1 MIEEFL
7 KQEYDN
13 LTSRYSQVVS
23 IFIDYFGED
32 RVDVSN
38 MTTFEA
44 FVERINCIKL
54 RNLSADL
61 NYSYVLSDLANS
73 LILENIDIKLID
85 TGESFKEFFIT
96 CRRKIYESY
105 ESFSNDFSIVV
116 YFDKVKVTNED
127 NNFTTIYDT
136 FVKTSIVNS
145 GKMASG
151 PYFTRSTYTL
161 NQWRANYLH
170 SHVSGINMNIGGF
183 QNCCKGNGP
192 LSGICNSLYA
202 AFDLDYWRSY
212 CYELTRYI
220 ETESISGGPYV
231 YLYSI
236 NGSNSVHKLDLYA
249 RNDYYLHLNNL
260 SGGSTARS
268 SDEFINTKFMLSKFI
283 KWFLQQNLLK
293 FNYIYDSYGIAM
305 SHTEFIILISNK
317 FIEWYNTVYLY
328 EPSPI
333 PMRVL
338 SKYIFTQAEYKNYS
352 FYALEENGMK
362 NTVNPAEKIGNSV
375 INFKGKT
382 FTLQIIN
389 DDDETRTYNI
399 NILKPTITTM
409 ILNRIV
415 EVININYGKS
425 ARITKARVV

>member
-32 RVDVSN
+32 RVDAVD
-38 MTTFEA
+38 MTAFEE
-44 FVERINCIKL
+44 FVERINKLKL
-54 RNLSADL
+54 RNLVGDL
-61 NYSYVLSDLANS
+61 NYNYVLSDLANNLLS
-73 LILENIDIKLID
+73 ENVDIKLIN

-96 CRRKIYESY
+96 CRRKIYES
-105 ESFSNDFSIVV
+105 FSQDFSIVV
-116 YFDKVKVTNED
+116 YFDKVDVTNED
-127 NNFTTIYDT
+127 NHFTTIYDT
-136 FVKTSIVNS
+136 FIKTFVVNS
-145 GKMASG
+145 GKMAGG

-161 NQWRANYLH
+161 KQWRADYLH
-170 SHVSGINMNIGGF
+170 SHVSGINMNIGEF
-183 QNCCKGNGP
+183 QDCCKGNGP
-192 LSGICNSLYA
+192 IRDICNSLYET
-202 AFDLDYWRSY
+202 FDLDYWRSY
-212 CYELTRYI
+212 CYELNRYI
-220 ETESISGGPYV
+220 GTESISGGPYRH
-231 YLYSI
+231 LHTI
-236 NGSNSVHKLDLYA
+236 NGSNSVNKLDLYP
-249 RNDYYLHLNNL
+249 RNDYYLHLDNL
-260 SGGSTARS
+260 SGGSTVRR

-283 KWFLQQNLLK
+283 EWFLQQNLLK

-305 SHTEFIILISNK
+305 SHTEFTTLLSNK

-338 SKYIFTQAEYKNYS
+338 SKYIFIQAEYKNYG
-352 FYALEENGMK
+352 FYALEENGMR
-362 NTVNPAEKIGNSV
+362 NTVNPATKIGNNV
-375 INFKGKT
+375 INFKGKM
-382 FTLQIIN
+382 FTLQVIT
-389 DDDETRTYNI
+389 DDETQTSNI

-415 EVININYGKS
+415 EAININYGKS